1 MDHPTQDVTDAEL
14 AILQVL
20 WDQGQATVRQL
31 TDAIYPEGTASH
43 YATVQKLLDR
53 LEAKDCVARD
63 RGRWPHVFGA
73 AIRREE
79 LIGLRLR
86 AMAEKLCGGS
96 LTPLLLHVLKTDQL
110 SANERQE
117 LRAYLEELQ
126 TKQPKGKRR

>member
-1 MDHPTQDVTDAEL
+1 MDHLTQDVTDAEL

-20 WDQGQATVRQL
+20 WDQGQATVRRL

-53 LEAKDCVARD
+53 LEAKDCVTRN
-63 RGRWPHVFGA
+63 RGQWPHVFA
-73 AIRREE
+73 ATIEREE

-86 AMAEKLCGGS
+86 TMADKLCGGS

-110 SANERQE
+110 SANERQD
-117 LRAYLEELQ
+117 LRAYLEELR
-126 TKQPKGKRR
+126 KEKPKSKRR